1 MARALGPEEFGL
13 IVLMHSYVLM
23 VRALFNLKP
32 AETFVRFGVPLMD
45 AEETAKVN
53 QLLGL
58 VRSFEWV
65 TMLIACVT
73 AVVFAP
79 LAAGWLGLP
88 DSAGVILMV
97 YSLVLLTSAVGTA
110 RGFCRASERFDVL
123 RTAQVIGP
131 AVRLTGVVL
140 AWYLDASWEYFA
152 GAWGLSLALSYLF
165 VWRQGSRLIRDSGF
179 TPQHLPWGRA
189 ATEFEGLPSFTGVV
203 YVQGILDQLPRH
215 IVTLLIGGFLGAANA
230 GLYRVAREIADVLA
244 KPVLLIRQAAF
255 TEITRLGAQGNGAL
269 AGVFR
274 TYGLRLVLPA
284 LALVSL
290 ASVFREELLVFV
302 GGSAYSQ
309 AGLLL
314 VLLLVAAAI
323 ELVGAVLRP
332 IAYAHGKAS
341 VALKVQVAAML
352 TYLGIFVVLSGVY
365 GLNSVGVA
373 AIASACF
380 TLLTLGGLV
389 WRWSGSRV

>member
-274 TYGLRLVLPA
+274 TYGLRLILPA

-373 AIASACF
+373 AIASACV

>member
-23 VRALFNLKP
+23 VRTLFNLKP

-131 AVRLTGVVL
+131 AFRLTGVVL

-290 ASVFREELLVFV
+290 ASVFREELLALV

-323 ELVGAVLRP
+323 ELVGAILRP

-352 TYLGIFVVLSGVY
+352 TYLGIFVALSGVY

-373 AIASACF
+373 AIASACV
-380 TLLTLGGLV
+380 TLLTLGVLV

>member
-140 AWYLDASWEYFA
+140 A
-152 GAWGLSLALSYLF
+152 
-165 VWRQGSRLIRDSGF
+165 
-179 TPQHLPWGRA
+179 
-189 ATEFEGLPSFTGVV
+189 
-203 YVQGILDQLPRH
+203 
-215 IVTLLIGGFLGAANA
+215 
-230 GLYRVAREIADVLA
+230 
-244 KPVLLIRQAAF
+244 
-255 TEITRLGAQGNGAL
+255 
-269 AGVFR
+269 
-274 TYGLRLVLPA
+274 
-284 LALVSL
+284 
-290 ASVFREELLVFV
+290 
-302 GGSAYSQ
+302 
-309 AGLLL
+309 
-314 VLLLVAAAI
+314 
-323 ELVGAVLRP
+323 
-332 IAYAHGKAS
+332 
-341 VALKVQVAAML
+341 
-352 TYLGIFVVLSGVY
+352 
-365 GLNSVGVA
+365 
-373 AIASACF
+373 
-380 TLLTLGGLV
+380 
-389 WRWSGSRV
+389 

>member
-373 AIASACF
+373 AIASACV